1 MLFFYRLYYTKWKVI
16 YIDFLKG
23 VKMLQDNK
31 IRNILRQAERNLT
44 ELPKTEQLST
54 TTENAN
60 HNIMRVAVTG
70 QVYDD
75 RKKNNR

>member
-16 YIDFLKG
+16 YIDFLEG

-31 IRNILRQAERNLT
+31 IRNILRRAERNLT

-54 TTENAN
+54 TTENAKD
-60 HNIMRVAVTG
+60 NIMRVAVTG